1 MNFCSFLRLNSSK
14 YLLWASII
22 FFAAN
27 CNVFFCF
34 KLLGEL
40 KQLRDDKDQLNNE
53 RWDLERHVAHEKSNV
68 CICLSMDYKVKTCLL
83 LFISDSKEACR
94 FCARRKESDRTVGV
108 VEHRLA
114 CDD

>member
-1 MNFCSFLRLNSSK
+1 MNFWSFLRLNSSK

-68 CICLSMDYKVKTCLL
+68 CICLLMDY
-83 LFISDSKEACR
+83 R
-94 FCARRKESDRTVGV
+94 
-108 VEHRLA
+108 
-114 CDD
+114 